1 MPRGIP
7 NAKKDETGLRFTS
20 FHVPL
25 GLNPKSTGST
35 YIKTDLNTL
44 WARNAARRAKE
55 PATALEGRRGS
66 DVIVIHPGSR
76 FTRIGRACDINP
88 VTVSSV
94 VARKL
99 RGGGT
104 VPEPRYVPGIERPQP
119 GMERT
124 KPVQGSGGGDEYS
137 VSSQSNDPFEVKI
150 ESLVKSFRER
160 MKFYNLRINR
170 DAAFVV
176 SRFNGSFKPEVIPD
190 AADPRKIDWITEADE
205 DVLVGEKALR
215 LADPHKTGYVVRW
228 PLYGGHFNARGYP
241 SHQLVLSDVEEIL
254 RETLNGSLSIDPK
267 SYEDYSVVLII
278 PDIYERTYVKDL
290 IDILLVKMGFKQICE
305 SLATTYGAGI
315 STACV
320 VNIGAAV
327 TSIAC
332 VEDGLV
338 VPDTRIL
345 LNIGGNDI
353 TEFLY
358 VLLERIGFPYRDL
371 DLARSYDWNVVED
384 LKARSATLDE
394 GDVALDLYE
403 FVVRRPDA
411 PTKKYGLRAYD
422 EVILA
427 PMVLFEPKVVDFDS
441 KLAGIHR
448 QNSDVTDEI
457 SDVYPADRFTQ
468 AMVIS
473 TQHLVPQ
480 EPAKTKP
487 STTASDPNPQP
498 GSITNAPSVADGA
511 EPAPSTSAPSPAS
524 GDTTKADEEAPGGD
538 TEAGAEE
545 AAPTPMD
552 VDKEKP
558 EDESKSKTPVPGNQP
573 AQQQQAA
580 QQPQQ
585 PQQTGQGPTP
595 ASQQTSKESAAPQID
610 LFLEASKLPLDVAIF
625 NSTRAAGGDD
635 KIRKYLQA
643 ILVVGGTAL
652 MPGLEDALKS
662 RLQAIATPL
671 VQDMGAVGI
680 IPSQKDVDERVL
692 TWKGASVLGRM
703 EGVTDMWV
711 TGADW
716 NTFGMRAVKERCFL
730 L

>member
-7 NAKKDETGLRFTS
+7 NKKDETGLRFTS

-25 GLNPKSTGST
+25 GLNPKNTGST
-35 YIKTDLNTL
+35 YIKSDLNTL

-55 PATALEGRRGS
+55 PAPVTEGRRGS

-76 FTRIGRACDINP
+76 FTRIGRACDVNP
-88 VTVSSV
+88 ITVPNV

-99 RGGGT
+99 RDGGIVLKPT
-104 VPEPRYVPGIERPQP
+104 YIKGIERPQP
-119 GMERT
+119 GTERT
-124 KPVQGSGGGDEYS
+124 KPIQGTGGGDEYS

-150 ESLVKSFRER
+150 DSLVTSFRER
-160 MKFYNLRINR
+160 MKFYKLRTTQN
-170 DAAFVV
+170 AAPVA
-176 SRFNGSFKPEVIPD
+176 SAFNESFKPEIIPD
-190 AADPRKIDWITEADE
+190 SADPYKIDWITEANE
-205 DVLVGEKALR
+205 DVLVGEKALQ
-215 LADPHKTGYVVRW
+215 LADPHEMGYVVRW
-228 PLYGGHFNARGYP
+228 PLYGGHFNARDYP
-241 SHQLVLSDVEEIL
+241 SHQVALSDIEVVL
-254 RETLNGSLSIDPK
+254 RETLSGSLSIDPK
-267 SYEDYSVVLII
+267 SYSDYSAVLVI
-278 PDIYERTYVKDL
+278 PDFYERTYVKDL
-290 IDILLVKMGFKQICE
+290 IDILLLKMGFKQICVQQE

-320 VNIGAAV
+320 VNIGAVV

-345 LNIGGNDI
+345 LNVGGNDI

-371 DLARSYDWNVVED
+371 DLARSCDWGVMED
-384 LKARSATLDE
+384 LKSRITTLFE
-394 GDVALDLYE
+394 SDVALNLYD
-403 FVVRRPDA
+403 FIVRRPGA
-411 PTKKYGLRAYD
+411 PAKKYGLRAYD

-427 PMVLFEPKVVDFDS
+427 PMVIFEPRVVDFDG
-441 KLAGIHR
+441 KLSGVHR
-448 QNSDVTDEI
+448 QNLDVTDEI

-473 TQHLVPQ
+473 TQHLVPP
-480 EPAKTKP
+480 ESTKTKA
-487 STTASDPNPQP
+487 STAAPDPTPQP
-498 GSITNAPSVADGA
+498 DGA
-511 EPAPSTSAPSPAS
+511 EHGASASTPSTVSVDATKVDEDAPV
-524 GDTTKADEEAPGGD
+524 GDAEVGVEEV
-538 TEAGAEE
+538 
-545 AAPTPMD
+545 APTPMD

-558 EDESKSKTPVPGNQP
+558 EDSKNQTPVPSNQSTP
-573 AQQQQAA
+573 QQQTQQQQ
-580 QQPQQ
+580 QQPGQGQPSQQ
-585 PQQTGQGPTP
+585 P
-595 ASQQTSKESAAPQID
+595 SKDAAPQID

-643 ILVVGGTAL
+643 VLVVGGTAL
-652 MPGLEDALKS
+652 TPGMAHALES

-671 VQDMGAVGI
+671 VQNMEKVQI
-680 IPSQKDVDERVL
+680 IPPPKDVDKRVL

-730 L
+730 FASYTRSSGN